1 MNGAMNRLPV
11 SPDLRVAR
19 ASMFAA
25 IGVLLSAIGHAE
37 ISDHAVPVSAL
48 VLAFAATGSLAWAVA
63 DRQRGIV
70 AIGGGLLAMQV
81 ALHLWFGVS
90 SMSGGHGSSHTVAVT
105 TGSAHA
111 ETLAMIAAHGLAAL
125 VCAVWLWCGERAL
138 FALFAALYVR
148 TLAPLL
154 LVLIHPVVSDV
165 GTGAAAVFDRRVTP
179 LRGVLLRYVMA
190 RRGPPVGV
198 VSC

>member
-1 MNGAMNRLPV
+1 MNRLPV
-11 SPDLRVAR
+11 SPDLRVIR

-37 ISDHAVPVSAL
+37 ISEHAVPVSAL
-48 VLAFAATGSLAWAVA
+48 VLAFAATGSLAWALA

-70 AIGGGLLAMQV
+70 AIGGGLLVMQV
-81 ALHLWFGVS
+81 ALHLWFGMS
-90 SMSGGHGSSHTVAVT
+90 SMSGGHGSSHTAT
-105 TGSAHA
+105 AATHA
-111 ETLAMIAAHGLAAL
+111 ETLAMIAGHGLTAL

-154 LVLIHPVVSDV
+154 LVLIHPVVSDI
-165 GTGAAAVFDRRVTP
+165 GTGAAAVFDRRVPP
-179 LRGVLLRYVMA
+179 LRGVLLRYVLA

-198 VSC
+198 VSY